1 MPPPTT
7 HPPPWRI
14 NTYLILSLLTLRLFT
29 RLRSHSIAH
38 ILNENFRVRSP
49 ALQAQDV
56 RYIVATV
63 TAMCPPWFEHMAT
76 MRDDDPRVVGVIG
89 MLSNAE
95 LRGHVPV
102 DVEPGEGEEEEGEG
116 EGAVGARR
124 RVEVLVGRR
133 AGRW

>member
-1 MPPPTT
+1 
-7 HPPPWRI
+7 
-14 NTYLILSLLTLRLFT
+14 
-29 RLRSHSIAH
+29 
-38 ILNENFRVRSP
+38 
-49 ALQAQDV
+49 
-56 RYIVATV
+56 
-63 TAMCPPWFEHMAT
+63 